1 MTCSRC
7 GWVFTPRDR
16 YCWRCYITAGAK
28 AVTIVPTDCDLANH
42 AGYEELP
49 DEPYEPDERD

>member
-1 MTCSRC
+1 MTDQSCPRC
-7 GWVFTPRDR
+7 GWAFTERDR
-16 YCWRCYITAGAK
+16 YCWRCYVTEGAK

-49 DEPYEPDERD
+49 DE